1 MTLLP
6 CSCMAREH
14 KNPGGWGGVLVTLL
28 ACSSIAR
35 QHVLYIACAPCRG
48 YGSDMIAQED
58 VAVVCALVL
67 LLRLGRFPEPDGF
80 AELRPLFRVSV
91 YTLDA
96 YLFGL
101 CVDVRDPLQRFVVEN
116 TLHVERSWVK
126 ASVAPLSEPLKGRVL

>member
-1 MTLLP
+1 M
-6 CSCMAREH
+6 M
-14 KNPGGWGGVLVTLL
+14 
-28 ACSSIAR
+28 
-35 QHVLYIACAPCRG
+35 
-48 YGSDMIAQED
+48 AQED

-101 CVDVRDPLQRFVVEN
+101 CVDVPDPVQRFVVET
-116 TLHVERSWVK
+116 TLQVERSWVNWDL
-126 ASVAPLSEPLKGRVL
+126 ASAARLRLFGHWLKLWGVCGVRQRRCLAPFCSFCRLVFCVCGGWRFPGGGR